1 MSKGLPRWVTS
12 NDASLRREAADY
24 VAMTPSE
31 RAQLLQ
37 LVCSDADKMLR
48 ARSDREQVLAYRD
61 PLSSEARALLARLRA
76 EYRAARAASR
86 G

>member
-1 MSKGLPRWVTS
+1 
-12 NDASLRREAADY
+12 
-24 VAMTPSE
+24 MT
-31 RAQLLQ
+31 R
-37 LVCSDADKMLR
+37 
-48 ARSDREQVLAYRD
+48 RSDREQVLAYRD